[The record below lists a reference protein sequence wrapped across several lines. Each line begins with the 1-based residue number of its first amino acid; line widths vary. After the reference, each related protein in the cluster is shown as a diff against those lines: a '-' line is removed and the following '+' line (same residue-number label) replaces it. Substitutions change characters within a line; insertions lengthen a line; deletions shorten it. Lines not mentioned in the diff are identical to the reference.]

1 MTITYEKQGHIG
13 IFTIDNGKVNA
24 LTFAMHEQLYSHLN
38 QFLND
43 STIKVGILKG
53 SEGKCFSAGDDLNE
67 GDAYPEGEDISERIF
82 SLPRNKPIIGAIN
95 SSNSNRLRDIGAE
108 MSVPSYLIE
117 DAGSINLAWLEDV
130 ETVGI
135 TAGASAPE
143 DLVQEVVSYL
153 KTLTEVEL
161 ETLPGIV
168 ENVEFKLPSELEK
181 S

>member
-1 MTITYEKQGHIG
+1 ML
-13 IFTIDNGKVNA
+13 V
-24 LTFAMHEQLYSHLN
+24 
-38 QFLND
+38 
-43 STIKVGILKG
+43 
-53 SEGKCFSAGDDLNE
+53 
-67 GDAYPEGEDISERIF
+67 
-82 SLPRNKPIIGAIN
+82 IGAIN

-153 KTLTEVEL
+153 KNLTEVKL